1 MEKFQW
7 STTDLVDE
15 TEAYIN
21 HKTQEER
28 TKLRDSNGIDIQED
42 WEEIVK
48 VTQVTVSKQGEEHIG
63 KKEGTYITLSVPS
76 LEAYDVEGLKIF
88 EETIIKSLQ
97 KIHSKESL
105 KKVLIIGLG
114 NRTITPDAIG
124 PLTIDHLHN
133 QDVVIQDNC
142 IIYAPG
148 VTAQTGYETGE
159 FVKALTDNIKPSL
172 IVIIDALATNS
183 SDRLCKTV
191 QITNTGIQPGAGVGN
206 SRKEISE
213 ETMGCPVTAIG
224 LPTVVDGPVLIS
236 DAVESLF
243 KYISAKIEEENRP
256 SSALSVSSYSVD
268 ENTKILT
275 EALVPIF
282 GKWVEWEKQERLQLF
297 QEALTGQQRLFVTP
311 KNIDDWVSAYVSM
324 LASVCT
330 RWLSAV

>member
-1 MEKFQW
+1 MENFQW

-15 TEAYIN
+15 TTAYIN
-21 HKTQEER
+21 HKTEEER
-28 TKLRDSNGIDIQED
+28 SKLRNSNGIDIQEN

-48 VTQVTVSKQGEEHIG
+48 VTQVKVSKKGEEHIG
-63 KKEGTYITLSVPS
+63 KKEGIYVTLSVPS
-76 LEAYDVEGLKIF
+76 LEAYDQEGLEIF
-88 EETIIKSLQ
+88 EENIIKVLQ
-97 KIHSKESL
+97 KIHSKEQL
-105 KKVLIIGLG
+105 EKVLIIGLG

-124 PLTIDHLHN
+124 PLTIEHLHN
-133 QDVVIQDNC
+133 QDIMIQENC

-148 VTAQTGYETGE
+148 VTAQTGYETSE
-159 FVKALTDNIKPSL
+159 FVKALAENIKPSL
-172 IVIIDALATNS
+172 IVIIDALATVS

-206 SRKEISE
+206 ARKEISK

-243 KYISAKIEEENRP
+243 KYISAKISEGKRP

-268 ENTKILT
+268 ENTPILH
-275 EALVPIF
+275 EALLPIF
-282 GKWVEWEKQERLQLF
+282 GEWVNWDKDERLQLF
-297 QEALTGQQRLFVTP
+297 QEVLTGQQRLFVTP

-330 RWLSAV
+330 RWLSPA